1 MQLELLGCVGTHQ
14 LDGPS
19 LVAGVFDKTFYKN
32 GSNPPTTVVRMDK
45 DAFDNDP
52 VGVTI
57 DSGKTDLTNKWLV
70 VVAGNNPVILN
81 LILQSDHIHST
92 SIFRKV
98 IAKVKPK
105 QYHYRGFYLIIF
117 KQ

>member
-19 LVAGVFDKTFYKN
+19 LVAGVLNKTFYEN
-32 GSNPPTTVVRMDK
+32 GSDPLTAVVRVDK

-52 VGVTI
+52 IRVAV
-57 DSGKTDLTNKWLV
+57 DSGKADLTNEWLV

-81 LILQSDHIHST
+81 LILQSDHIHFNT
-92 SIFRKV
+92 NF
-98 IAKVKPK
+98 P
-105 QYHYRGFYLIIF
+105 
-117 KQ
+117 